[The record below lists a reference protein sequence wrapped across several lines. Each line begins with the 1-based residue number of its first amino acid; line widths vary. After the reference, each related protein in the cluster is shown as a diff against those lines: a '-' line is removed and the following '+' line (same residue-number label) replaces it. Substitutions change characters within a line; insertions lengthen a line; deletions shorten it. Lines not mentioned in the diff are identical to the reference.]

1 MKTDANKR
9 KRVRIDFEAQVV
21 MRFEPLNIVLKA
33 RMKNIS
39 INGIFVETETIIAIN
54 TPCRIEVIV
63 AAPNSRLTIETDGYV
78 CRQDPSGLGIVFK
91 NSLEWFAFFSIF
103 EHYGKGFR
111 PRRLPDPASTVSTAK
126 HQTANSRHA
135 NPEQ

>member
-1 MKTDANKR
+1 MKQNDNRR
-9 KRVRIDFEAQVV
+9 KRVRIDFKAQVV
-21 MRFEPLNIVLKA
+21 MRFKSPDTVLTA
-33 RMKNIS
+33 TMKNIS
-39 INGIFVETETIIAIN
+39 MNGIFVETGEIIALN
-54 TPCRIEVIV
+54 TPCRVEVVIT
-63 AAPNSRLTIETDGYV
+63 APSSRLTIETEGFV
-78 CRQDPSGLGIVFK
+78 CRHDPSGLGITFR
-91 NSLEWFAFFSIF
+91 NNLEWFAFFSIF